1 VRRGAGAQPDCCSGP
16 AGECG
21 QVASD
26 SLAVI
31 GKHSGEGISGRLKCG
46 WAQQDA
52 AVKNCGLNA
61 VVVLAPSSLL
71 VAQVRSKN

>member
-1 VRRGAGAQPDCCSGP
+1 MAYARVLETAD
-16 AGECG
+16 
-21 QVASD
+21 AS
-26 SLAVI
+26 L
-31 GKHSGEGISGRLKCG
+31 RLKCG
-46 WAQQDA
+46 WAQQEA